1 MQDGI
6 KGLYYYSN
14 FSTACLL
21 VEQDS
26 RHGSNIITYYRQAAA
41 TKIIRAILGE
51 SSEAEPRSKKYY
63 ACEYPALKVDPKG
76 KTFKQWK

>member
-21 VEQDS
+21 AEQDF
-26 RHGSNIITYYRQAAA
+26 RYGSNIITYYRQAAA
-41 TKIIRAILGE
+41 TKIIRAILVE
-51 SSEAEPRSKKYY
+51 SSEAEPRSKNIM
-63 ACEYPALKVDPKG
+63 PVNILP
-76 KTFKQWK
+76 